1 MYNSVI
7 RYLDNLCFCDIAIE
21 TEKRKIT
28 YKEYRLLSRK
38 IGTYISDRTKEKRN
52 NPIAVYIPKDE
63 RALEVYMGILYS
75 GNYYCPIPYN
85 SPDERARQMLKI
97 LKRPYII
104 TTKDGEEKIL
114 NWGGNKENII
124 LYEEAITC
132 DEDIKSIEN
141 ILNQVISCDPAYL
154 LFTSG
159 STGIPK
165 GVVISHG
172 AIMDRITWMADT
184 FGINDKNVLASQ
196 APFHF
201 DASMPDIYLNII
213 AKAKLII
220 APENL
225 SLFPLELLS
234 YLAER
239 NVNTLIWVPS
249 ALINLT
255 HKNVIQKCRLKEL
268 KLVIFC
274 GEVMPTKY
282 LNRIRDVY
290 ENTLFVNMYGPTEAA
305 YACTYKIV
313 KRTYTDQEVLPIGS
327 ACGNTEVF
335 LLDDDNHTI
344 VEENV
349 QGEICVRGLSVA
361 LGYYNDSEHLAFQN
375 NIRNECFY
383 TRVYKTGDI
392 GYWNSHKELMYVGR
406 KDSQIKLRGY
416 RIELGEI
423 ETAVL
428 GMDSIQYACVLYD
441 SVRQKIILFYESND
455 GMCDKKLIVQ
465 EIQSMLPKY
474 MYPQEY
480 IKLEKMPFNMNG
492 KIDRIK
498 LKKMIAEG
506 V

>member
-7 RYLDNLCFCDIAIE
+7 RYLDGLCCCDIAIE
-21 TEKRKIT
+21 TEKKRVT
-28 YKEYRLLSRK
+28 YKEYRQFSRK
-38 IGTYISDRTKEKRN
+38 IGTYILNRTGEKRN
-52 NPIAVYIPKDE
+52 KPIAVYISKDE
-63 RALEVYMGILYS
+63 RALEAYMGILYS

-97 LKRPYII
+97 LKYSYIV
-104 TTKDGEEKIL
+104 TTKEEEEKIL
-114 NWGGNKENII
+114 SWGGNKETII
-124 LYEEAITC
+124 LYEEAVAC
-132 DEDIKSIEN
+132 GEDTERIEN
-141 ILNQVISCDPAYL
+141 TLNQVISCDPAYL

-172 AIMDRITWMADT
+172 AIIDRITWMAEK
-184 FGINDKNVLASQ
+184 FKINDRNVLASQ

-213 AKAKLII
+213 AKAKLVI

-225 SLFPLELLS
+225 FLFPLELLS
-234 YLAER
+234 FLAER
-239 NVNTLIWVPS
+239 DVNTLIWVPS

-255 HKNVIQKCRLKEL
+255 HKNVIQKCKLKEL

-282 LNRIRDVY
+282 LNCIRDVY
-290 ENTLFVNMYGPTEAA
+290 ENALFVNMYGPTEAA
-305 YACTYKIV
+305 YACTYKV
-313 KRTYTDQEVLPIGS
+313 VERTYTDQEVLPIGS

-335 LLDDDNHTI
+335 LLDDDNHTV

-349 QGEICVRGLSVA
+349 EGEICVRGLSVA

-375 NIRNECFY
+375 NIRNEEFY
-383 TRVYKTGDI
+383 TRIYKTGDI
-392 GYWNSHKELMYVGR
+392 GYWNSQRELMYAGR

-423 ETAVL
+423 EAAVL
-428 GMDSIQYACVLYD
+428 SMDSIQYASALYD
-441 SVRQKIILFYESND
+441 SNRQKIVLFYESND
-455 GMCDKKLIVQ
+455 MKCDKKLIVQ
-465 EIQSMLPKY
+465 KIQGVLPKY

-492 KIDRIK
+492 KVDRTK
-498 LKKMIAEG
+498 LRTMMTEG